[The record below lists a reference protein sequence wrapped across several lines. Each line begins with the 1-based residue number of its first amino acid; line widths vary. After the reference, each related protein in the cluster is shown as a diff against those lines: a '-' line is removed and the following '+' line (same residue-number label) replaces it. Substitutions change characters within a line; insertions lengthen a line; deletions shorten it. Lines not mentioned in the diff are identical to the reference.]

1 MTLAIKEP
9 DTHQFKLHR
18 NGKPAA
24 KPMHGAPVRRL
35 VTVAF
40 VRQAS
45 ADSAVLR
52 GRCNYCANADTV
64 RAIMRII
71 THYKLIADS
80 DRQSVEK
87 EVNEFLKEQGYELY
101 GSPFSCATS
110 FCQALVKYEQAR
122 SNQFPTTLQ
131 SHA

>member
-1 MTLAIKEP
+1 MTLAIKET
-9 DTHQFKLHR
+9 DTYELSSSQWKARGH
-18 NGKPAA
+18 
-24 KPMHGAPVRRL
+24 KPMHGALVRRL